1 MIGKYESQFRKLR
14 PNAKRLIGG
23 FRDDMGR
30 DLIQIVAPFWSL
42 LGNLL
47 LWLPDFAF
55 PSVLISHAS
64 MVALAAEQSIR
75 RCQVT
80 DSN

>member
-1 MIGKYESQFRKLR
+1 
-14 PNAKRLIGG
+14 
-23 FRDDMGR
+23 MGR
-30 DLIQIVAPFWSL
+30 DLIHIVAPFWSL

-75 RCQVT
+75 RRQVT

>member
-1 MIGKYESQFRKLR
+1 MTGGAPWSTVIRLAQMIEKYESQFRKLR

-47 LWLPDFAF
+47 LFQG
-55 PSVLISHAS
+55 SQNES
-64 MVALAAEQSIR
+64 
-75 RCQVT
+75 
-80 DSN
+80 